1 LQDTF
6 NLNIVRNSVHLY
18 LYQLVIYLSPV
29 ITLPYLFRI
38 FNSDIYG
45 YISFVIVYFA
55 YFTRIVEYSFNI
67 YSVRDISASEN
78 SRSVIF
84 SKVLLLKIILFFLSL
99 VILIITYILF
109 FNSKIDLL
117 SFLLSTGSL
126 FAFAVTPYWFYRG
139 VEDMKF
145 ISVFNTLNKGMMLI
159 MIFLFIREK
168 DDFILY
174 FIIDFS
180 TNLITAIFVLWHI
193 LLKYRINFIVYP
205 VKDLFD
211 YFKKGLNIFIS
222 DFLAFIYSSSN
233 VMILGI
239 FADNITLG
247 YYAVSEKIINLLKGI
262 FSPFIQAAFPS
273 LSKLSVINPEKARAY
288 IKKSSFVL
296 GSAGFLLS
304 LILFLFPDVI
314 AQFATGSNNNFAVY
328 TLKMMSVILFS
339 FSLVT
344 VFSNL
349 YLHSFGYFKIWSKMI
364 MFVFTSTVM
373 ILILMLIM
381 FDNYLDVVIYMTL
394 YSELSLTVIS
404 IIYFIKGKPAL
415 YEKV

>member
-1 LQDTF
+1 M
-6 NLNIVRNSVHLY
+6 
-18 LYQLVIYLSPV
+18 YQLVIYLSPV

-45 YISFVIVYFA
+45 YISFIIVYFA

-67 YSVRDISASEN
+67 YSVRDISTSEN

-84 SKVLLLKIILFFLSL
+84 SKVLILKLVLFLLSL
-99 VILIITYILF
+99 LILIITYLIF
-109 FNSKIDLL
+109 FKSKIDLL
-117 SFLLSTGSL
+117 SFLLSTGTL
-126 FAFAVTPYWFYRG
+126 FAFTITPYWFYRG
-139 VEDMKF
+139 MEEMRY

-159 MIFLFIREK
+159 LIFLFIREK
-168 DDFILY
+168 NDFILY

-180 TNLITAIFVLWHI
+180 TNLITAIFVLCHI
-193 LLKYRINFIVYP
+193 LLKYRINFIFYP

-211 YFKKGLNIFIS
+211 YFKKGFNIFIT

-233 VMILGI
+233 IMILGI
-239 FADNITLG
+239 FADSITLG

-273 LSKLSVINPEKARAY
+273 LSKLAVGNPEKTRAY
-288 IKKSSFVL
+288 IKNSSFVL
-296 GSAGFLLS
+296 GSAGFTVT
-304 LILFLFPDVI
+304 LILFLFPEII
-314 AQFATGSNNNFAVY
+314 AQLATGGQNNITVY
-328 TLKMMSVILFS
+328 SLKMMSVILFS
-339 FSLVT
+339 FSLVL

-364 MFVFTSTVM
+364 MFVFTSTTM
-373 ILILMLIM
+373 ILILLLIM
-381 FDNYLDVVIYMTL
+381 FDNYLSVVIYMTL

-404 IIYFIKGKPAL
+404 IIYFLKGKPAL
-415 YEKV
+415 NEKV